1 VLNDENHA
9 RLFAPSETVEAAAWG
24 AELRNDELSDITFNG
39 MPVLRAIRAVV
50 RDHDWRT
57 LVPTV
62 SRVAQHSRD
71 GGVTL
76 LLDIDFA
83 GFGSSYT
90 GELAIHFTKNSVKV
104 TFDGVAPA
112 AFRSNRIGLVVLHR
126 PDDAGRAVTIGSPG
140 GASTPSFFPVDI
152 SPHQPFMDL
161 SSMEW
166 ERDGTRFRLDFHGDV
181 FETEDQRNW
190 TDASFKT
197 YSTPLSKPFPVEVSA
212 GDRVHQ
218 SVLLTVTSGSAAPS
232 SVRQPESVLTVLDG
246 GTARVPAL
254 SLSATSATAPRTRSE
269 PIPGLD
275 ALLLELAPGPDNERT
290 VRGAADEATDLNVP
304 LDVRLSVDS
313 PQRIGELLELLPLD
327 NVLRLAVFDA
337 SSHVTEPELWAE
349 LRDEARRREFGG
361 ALLAGARSH
370 FTELNRSADRLPP
383 DADAVS
389 FSITPQMHATEV
401 PHVVETLPMQRL
413 VALNALRIGP
423 GRPLHL
429 GPVTLKAR
437 FNAVATEGDDAAAEA
452 MATDPLQPEG
462 FTAAWL
468 LGSIAALSVPG
479 VESVSYFEATGPR
492 GIRGPGGLTPAGELL
507 AALAAVRECEVL
519 EVAGEVPGVV
529 LYPVRDGGR
538 TVLFAANLTAQAL
551 SVVVRL
557 PGSHTTNLE
566 FEPWTAVVRRVD

>member
-1 VLNDENHA
+1 MINDENHS
-9 RLFAPSETVEAAAWG
+9 RLFAPSETVEAAAWR

-39 MPVLRAIRAVV
+39 IPVLRAIRAVV

-62 SRVAQHSRD
+62 SRVAQHAD
-71 GGVTL
+71 GATTL

-90 GELAIHFTKNSVKV
+90 GELAIHLMKDSVKV

-140 GASTPSFFPVDI
+140 GASSPSFFPKDI
-152 SPHQPFMDL
+152 SPHQPFLDV

-197 YSTPLSKPFPVEVSA
+197 YSTPLSKPFPVDVSA

-218 SVLLTVTSGSAAPS
+218 SVLLTATPGPVAP
-232 SVRQPESVLTVLDG
+232 VPRPGQEGVLTVLDG

-254 SLSATSATAPRTRSE
+254 SVSASAAASEVHPE

-275 ALLLELAPGPDNERT
+275 ALLLELAPGPDAEGS
-290 VRGAADEATDLNVP
+290 VRHAADEAMDLDVP

-313 PQRIGELLELLPLD
+313 PDRIGELLDLLPLD
-327 NVLRLAVFDA
+327 NVVRLAAFSA
-337 SSHVTEPELWAE
+337 SSHITEPELWAE
-349 LRDEARRREFGG
+349 LKDQARQRGFGG

-370 FTELNRSADRLPP
+370 FTELNRNADRLPR
-383 DADAVS
+383 
-389 FSITPQMHATEV
+389 TPTPCPSASPRRCTPPRCRTSSKRCQCS
-401 PHVVETLPMQRL
+401 
-413 VALNALRIGP
+413 
-423 GRPLHL
+423 
-429 GPVTLKAR
+429 
-437 FNAVATEGDDAAAEA
+437 
-452 MATDPLQPEG
+452 
-462 FTAAWL
+462 
-468 LGSIAALSVPG
+468 GSSRSTHSGSA
-479 VESVSYFEATGPR
+479 
-492 GIRGPGGLTPAGELL
+492 
-507 AALAAVRECEVL
+507 
-519 EVAGEVPGVV
+519 
-529 LYPVRDGGR
+529 RDGRCTSGR
-538 TVLFAANLTAQAL
+538 
-551 SVVVRL
+551 
-557 PGSHTTNLE
+557 
-566 FEPWTAVVRRVD
+566 

>member
-1 VLNDENHA
+1 MLNDENHA

-90 GELAIHFTKNSVKV
+90 GELAIHLIKDSVKV

-197 YSTPLSKPFPVEVSA
+197 YSTPS
-212 GDRVHQ
+212 
-218 SVLLTVTSGSAAPS
+218 
-232 SVRQPESVLTVLDG
+232 
-246 GTARVPAL
+246 
-254 SLSATSATAPRTRSE
+254 
-269 PIPGLD
+269 
-275 ALLLELAPGPDNERT
+275 
-290 VRGAADEATDLNVP
+290 
-304 LDVRLSVDS
+304 
-313 PQRIGELLELLPLD
+313 
-327 NVLRLAVFDA
+327 
-337 SSHVTEPELWAE
+337 
-349 LRDEARRREFGG
+349 
-361 ALLAGARSH
+361 
-370 FTELNRSADRLPP
+370 
-383 DADAVS
+383 
-389 FSITPQMHATEV
+389 
-401 PHVVETLPMQRL
+401 
-413 VALNALRIGP
+413 
-423 GRPLHL
+423 
-429 GPVTLKAR
+429 
-437 FNAVATEGDDAAAEA
+437 
-452 MATDPLQPEG
+452 
-462 FTAAWL
+462 
-468 LGSIAALSVPG
+468 
-479 VESVSYFEATGPR
+479 
-492 GIRGPGGLTPAGELL
+492 
-507 AALAAVRECEVL
+507 
-519 EVAGEVPGVV
+519 
-529 LYPVRDGGR
+529 
-538 TVLFAANLTAQAL
+538 
-551 SVVVRL
+551 
-557 PGSHTTNLE
+557 
-566 FEPWTAVVRRVD
+566 